1 MYELLVWKRRVQPA
15 AATPSSCLVH
25 WVSRLPVF
33 WMLWVVVGQAGEVVV
48 VAAAPREHVLLLLL
62 VPRVVPRDVLVVHV
76 KSLSGEGG
84 DSRKVLNEKFVRG

>member
-48 VAAAPREHVLLLLL
+48 VAAAPREH
-62 VPRVVPRDVLVVHV
+62 
-76 KSLSGEGG
+76 K
-84 DSRKVLNEKFVRG
+84 